1 MLSELHIE
9 NFVLIE
15 ELDLPFY
22 PGLTVITGETG
33 TGKSILLE
41 AIMLLTGGRGFEDQ
55 VRSGTTGAVIEGIF
69 KITSSQRVAELLNE
83 KGLDS
88 ASDDSELILSRRL
101 QINGP
106 NRCRINGQLVT
117 LSDLT
122 EIGSSLMDIQSQG
135 DHYSLLSPK
144 QHLRILDAYAG
155 LDNSR
160 LRSEYSRLFNRYRE
174 ISRQLAE
181 LTHSEQ
187 ERARQ
192 LDMLAFQVK
201 EIAEANLR
209 ADEDLEL
216 IERRNILRNAE
227 KLAEESARAY
237 GLLKQGLPE
246 IPSAVDAL
254 QQAAES
260 LAKIARID
268 QSWSDANEAIIEASV
283 VLDDLAGR
291 LRAYLTELN
300 FDSAELDKLE
310 SRLALIDSLKRK
322 YGPELA
328 DVLAYYAKAQADLAA
343 LENSEISKAELESE
357 LASIQ
362 ELLVKQGLLL
372 RANREEAARRLEKAV
387 SEGLKSLRLSEAIF
401 SVVVSPTNDNLPTEN
416 GLDTVEFRF
425 SANPPEPPKLLHRV
439 ASGGELSRLLL
450 ALKGALAA
458 SEGVPILIFDE
469 IDTGTSGRAAQAIAE
484 KLFELS
490 RSYQVICVTH
500 LPQIAAMGDQHIRLE
515 KTATGES
522 QYPAVKVRILD
533 DQGRVSEL
541 ARLLGG
547 VSVSEATVQA
557 ARDLLTQA
565 EGYKKGS
572 ESCQA

>member
-41 AIMLLTGGRGFEDQ
+41 AIMLLSGGRGFEDQ
-55 VRSGTTGAVIEGIF
+55 IRSGTTGAVIEGIF
-69 KITSSQRVAELLNE
+69 KINSSQRVAELLRE
-83 KGLDS
+83 KGLES
-88 ASDDSELILSRRL
+88 AADESELILSRRL

-155 LDNSR
+155 AENFR
-160 LRSEYSRLFNRYRE
+160 LRSEYARFFNRYRE
-174 ISRQLAE
+174 ISRQLAD
-181 LTHSEQ
+181 LTRSEQ

-192 LDMLAFQVK
+192 LDMLAYQVN
-201 EIAEANLR
+201 EISAAQLR
-209 ADEDLEL
+209 ADEDVEL
-216 IERRNILRNAE
+216 GERRNILRNAE
-227 KLAEESARAY
+227 KLAEEAARAY
-237 GLLKQGLPE
+237 GLLKQGLSEVPG
-246 IPSAVDAL
+246 AL
-254 QQAAES
+254 DSLRQAAES
-260 LAKIARID
+260 VAKIARID
-268 QSWSDANEAIIEASV
+268 HSWSDATDLLDGTLA
-283 VLDDLAGR
+283 VLEDLSDR
-291 LRAYLTELN
+291 LRTYLAELN
-300 FDSAELDKLE
+300 FDPAELDRLE
-310 SRLALIDSLKRK
+310 TRLALLDSLKRK

-328 DVLAYYAKAQADLAA
+328 DVLAYWTKAQAELAA
-343 LENSEISKAELESE
+343 LERSEVSKSELERE
-357 LASIQ
+357 LASLQ
-362 ELLVKQGLLL
+362 ELLIQQALLL
-372 RANREEAARRLEKAV
+372 RANREEAARRLEQAV
-387 SEGLKSLRLSEAIF
+387 RDGLQDLRLSEARF
-401 SVVVSPTNDNLPTEN
+401 EVVVSPNSDNLPTED

-490 RSYQVICVTH
+490 RNYQVICVTH
-500 LPQIAAMGDQHIRLE
+500 LPQIAAMGDQHILLE
-515 KTATGES
+515 KAAVGAD
-522 QYPAVKVRILD
+522 QYPTVKVRLLD
-533 DQGRVSEL
+533 EQGRVNEL

-565 EGYKKGS
+565 AGYKKGS